1 VFWCPDCMV
10 KKLPLF
16 RTCKH
21 LKSITRLT
29 KRFAPPSIPSS
40 LANLNTLPSEST
52 SQNFKGVVLKV
63 SREVIVFVGS
73 GNLQGIRCCWIRK
86 LSSSS
91 AYWITCSRDVVGP
104 DLGAIA
110 CEAER
115 SLRCSCDGFS
125 IDVAATTT
133 RYSVVAGVSSYT
145 MDMADESALA
155 CR

>member
-1 VFWCPDCMV
+1 VFWCLDCMV
-10 KKLPLF
+10 KRLPLL
-16 RTCKH
+16 RTSKH
-21 LKSITRLT
+21 LKAVTRLT
-29 KRFAPPSIPSS
+29 KQFAPPYIPSS
-40 LANLNTLPSEST
+40 LADLNTLPSEST
-52 SQNFKGVVLKV
+52 SQNFRGVVLKV